1 MLSLQTPEAVIQR
14 GHDARALIAH
24 PTFLNVVDELSHYH
38 LAGIVA
44 APPNESGREA
54 RDYHHLMHY
63 ALNEI
68 AAELSQRVQTAD
80 ELLLKTKQSEEL
92 DDE

>member
-1 MLSLQTPEAVIQR
+1 MTPMLPPDMVIQR
-14 GHDARALIAH
+14 GHDARGLISH

-44 APPNESGREA
+44 SPPNEAGRAA

-80 ELLLKTKQSEEL
+80 ELMQAMKLTEE
-92 DDE
+92 DNDE